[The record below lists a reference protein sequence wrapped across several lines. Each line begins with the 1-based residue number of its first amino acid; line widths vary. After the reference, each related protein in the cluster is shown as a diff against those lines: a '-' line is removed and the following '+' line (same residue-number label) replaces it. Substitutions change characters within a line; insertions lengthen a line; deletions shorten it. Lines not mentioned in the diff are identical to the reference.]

1 MVSFEQD
8 QFLGNSVVTT
18 AEDMGDNATRGLTF
32 MQRLGRMCK
41 VSFIDKRQIGQLSSI
56 LKIFDICNLLNSV
69 KRCLHHETIHNS
81 KLMSFHRIMTPSFSE
96 HQQSFSSPR
105 KSFAS
110 IIKHSLETLLNFLIS
125 TYFFANILMITM
137 RWERS
142 RSLKRFG
149 GHYGDPAS
157 LSIES
162 FSSKTYG
169 IFFIL
174 LSISTTGSCTVTVLS
189 SEHTSINPSCTTMK
203 QSSFRNA
210 NVNQSASTSNFS
222 GGVSTVVKRTAIML
236 SKSPSLCQKKSDA
249 TYRATTDRAGLVVIN
264 SKTSITSSSSYLA
277 EHITCLPSP
286 SFYYRHSRLERDNST
301 RQIYPTMSLF
311 TIRNEESYYSHSVDE
326 SKAATH
332 DQIPQTDSRN
342 LIVSEVSSNQSYTL
356 ASVFTWPSS
365 RFTRMSASSPAFIA
379 SSSKGLLNTTTLRT
393 IHVDSVNQ
401 MVSSLAKLSLSI
413 FSLPSLSPTRSP
425 QASKKMQLRTIE
437 SSLHSS
443 LTFSLSSVLTSPAIF
458 SELRPSIL
466 ASMLSSQSFTL
477 APVFTWP
484 SSRFTR
490 MRASSPAFVASSSQ
504 VLLNITALSTIHV
517 DSVNQM
523 VSSLA
528 KLSLSIFS
536 LPSLSSTRSPQASKK
551 MQLRTIE
558 SSLHS
563 SLTFSLSSV
572 LTSPAIFSELRPS
585 ILASMLSSQSFT
597 LAPVFTWP
605 SSRFTRMRASSPAF
619 VASSSQVLL
628 NITALS
634 TIHVDSVNQMVSSL
648 AKLSLSIFS
657 LPSLSSTRSPQA
669 SKKMQLRT
677 IESSLHSSLTF
688 SLSSVLTSPA
698 IFSELRP
705 SILASMLSSQ
715 SFTLAPVFTW
725 PSSRFTRM
733 RASSPAFV
741 ASSSQVLLNIT
752 TLSTIHVDSVNQ
764 MVSSLAKLSLSI
776 FSLPSLSPTRSP
788 QASKKMQLRTI
799 ESSLHSSLTSS
810 LSSVLTSQATF
821 SELRP
826 SLLAS
831 MLLPS
836 MSVASSLSPGSS
848 PFATSQ
854 FSVSQSSSFSRNALS
869 SVIIISSMSSVI
881 PAESVAL
888 RTKPGLSATL
898 SLFSAISS
906 QSSPQSTPR
915 LVSYGRSETI
925 YLSSQTIQNNKANMT
940 SAKISPKTQTNSV
953 SSSIIPHQPI
963 VPNDTRIL
971 MLNFSLLNEV
981 FHSDLSNES
990 SMRRM
995 NLSQRVHFTLWSL
1008 FNTTIEGF
1016 KDIRVIQFRNGSV
1029 KVDSELRIS
1038 SHSSVIPDHVRQ
1050 TLLESNGTNR
1060 EGFIFDNISVKELC
1074 TPGFCMNLGSCQ
1086 QNENGANCSCIDGFF
1101 GIRCLQK
1108 ASDCGAVNGSYA
1120 EWTDFSECSKSCKGG
1135 QRSRRRTCTNPPPR
1149 NGGKDCNEEGPDV
1162 EYADCNSA
1170 VQCSIS
1176 TEILV
1181 VVGVSCGVFLVL
1193 LILVIFCFLKRRR
1206 KQTDQTNGAFGF
1218 KDLYNIGN
1226 STTIPLEVIYEDKMM
1241 SETSLKS
1248 HTNPEFIGD
1257 DGSNDIYKAQLLLF
1271 LKQAH
1276 LIPRDVLHDAQD
1288 RRSEK
1293 LDSTREMSAMSI
1305 TSQKTYD
1312 RTGLSE
1318 QTHMQ
1323 DDSVTTYPKTASWK
1337 ILN

>member
-1 MVSFEQD
+1 
-8 QFLGNSVVTT
+8 
-18 AEDMGDNATRGLTF
+18 
-32 MQRLGRMCK
+32 
-41 VSFIDKRQIGQLSSI
+41 
-56 LKIFDICNLLNSV
+56 
-69 KRCLHHETIHNS
+69 
-81 KLMSFHRIMTPSFSE
+81 MTPSFSE
-96 HQQSFSSPR
+96 HQQSFSSPS

-157 LSIES
+157 LCIES

-277 EHITCLPSP
+277 EHITRLPSL

-356 ASVFTWPSS
+356 ASVFTWLPS
-365 RFTRMSASSPAFIA
+365 RFTWMSASSPAFIA

-401 MVSSLAKLSLSI
+401 MVSSLAKLSPSI

-443 LTFSLSSVLTSPAIF
+443 LTSSLSSVLTSPAIF

-477 APVFTWP
+477 TPVFTWP

-504 VLLNITALSTIHV
+504 VLLNITTLSTIHV

-536 LPSLSSTRSPQASKK
+536 LPSLSPTRFPQASKK

-563 SLTFSLSSV
+563 SLTFTLSSV
-572 LTSPAIFSELRPS
+572 LTSQATFSELRPS
-585 ILASMLSSQSFT
+585 ILAS
-597 LAPVFTWP
+597 
-605 SSRFTRMRASSPAF
+605 
-619 VASSSQVLL
+619 
-628 NITALS
+628 I
-634 TIHVDSVNQMVSSL
+634 
-648 AKLSLSIFS
+648 
-657 LPSLSSTRSPQA
+657 
-669 SKKMQLRT
+669 
-677 IESSLHSSLTF
+677 
-688 SLSSVLTSPA
+688 
-698 IFSELRP
+698 
-705 SILASMLSSQ
+705 LSSQ

-776 FSLPSLSPTRSP
+776 FSLPSLSSTRSP

-831 MLLPS
+831 MPLPS
-836 MSVASSLSPGSS
+836 MSVSSSLSPGSS

-854 FSVSQSSSFSRNALS
+854 FSVSQSSSFSRNPLS

-881 PAESVAL
+881 PL
-888 RTKPGLSATL
+888 RTKPGLSVTL

-906 QSSPQSTPR
+906 QSSPQHHTPR

-940 SAKISPKTQTNSV
+940 SAKISQKTQTNLV

-1008 FNTTIEGF
+1008 FNTTLEGF

-1029 KVDSELRIS
+1029 KVDSELRVS

-1060 EGFIFDNISVKELC
+1060 EGFIFDKISVKELC
-1074 TPGFCMNLGSCQ
+1074 TPGFCMNLGRCQ
-1086 QNENGANCSCIDGFF
+1086 QIENGANCSCIDGFF
-1101 GIRCLQK
+1101 RIRCLQK
-1108 ASDCGAVNGSYA
+1108 ASGCGAVNGNYS

-1149 NGGKDCNEEGPDV
+1149 NGGKDCNEVGPDV

-1293 LDSTREMSAMSI
+1293 LDSTREMSAMSM

-1318 QTHMQ
+1318 QTHVQ

>member
-8 QFLGNSVVTT
+8 QFLWNSVVTT

-41 VSFIDKRQIGQLSSI
+41 VSFIDRRQIGQLSSI
-56 LKIFDICNLLNSV
+56 LKIFDFCNLLNSV
-69 KRCLHHETIHNS
+69 KRCLHHKTIHNS

-96 HQQSFSSPR
+96 HQQSFSSLS

-125 TYFFANILMITM
+125 TYFFAIILMITM

-149 GHYGDPAS
+149 GHCGDPAS

-203 QSSFRNA
+203 QSSFRNT

-222 GGVSTVVKRTAIML
+222 GEVSTVVKRTAIML
-236 SKSPSLCQKKSDA
+236 SKSLSLCQKKSDA

-277 EHITCLPSP
+277 EHITRLPSP

-311 TIRNEESYYSHSVDE
+311 TIRNEESYYSDSVDE

-342 LIVSEVSSNQSYTL
+342 LIVGEVSSNQSFTL

-379 SSSKGLLNTTTLRT
+379 FSSKGLLNTATLST

-425 QASKKMQLRTIE
+425 QASKKMPLRTIE

-443 LTFSLSSVLTSPAIF
+443 LTSSLSSVLTSPATF

-477 APVFTWP
+477 A
-484 SSRFTR
+484 S
-490 MRASSPAFVASSSQ
+490 
-504 VLLNITALSTIHV
+504 
-517 DSVNQM
+517 
-523 VSSLA
+523 
-528 KLSLSIFS
+528 
-536 LPSLSSTRSPQASKK
+536 
-551 MQLRTIE
+551 
-558 SSLHS
+558 
-563 SLTFSLSSV
+563 
-572 LTSPAIFSELRPS
+572 
-585 ILASMLSSQSFT
+585 
-597 LAPVFTWP
+597 
-605 SSRFTRMRASSPAF
+605 
-619 VASSSQVLL
+619 
-628 NITALS
+628 
-634 TIHVDSVNQMVSSL
+634 
-648 AKLSLSIFS
+648 
-657 LPSLSSTRSPQA
+657 
-669 SKKMQLRT
+669 
-677 IESSLHSSLTF
+677 
-688 SLSSVLTSPA
+688 
-698 IFSELRP
+698 
-705 SILASMLSSQ
+705 
-715 SFTLAPVFTW
+715 VFTW

-764 MVSSLAKLSLSI
+764 MVSSSAKLSLSI

-788 QASKKMQLRTI
+788 QASKKMPLRTI

-810 LSSVLTSQATF
+810 LSSMLTSPATF
-821 SELRP
+821 SGLRP

-831 MLLPS
+831 TLLPS
-836 MSVASSLSPGSS
+836 ISVSSSLSPGSS
-848 PFATSQ
+848 SFATSQ

-881 PAESVAL
+881 PTESVAL

-898 SLFSAISS
+898 PLFSAISS
-906 QSSPQSTPR
+906 QSSPQHHTPR
-915 LVSYGRSETI
+915 LVSYGRSEIT
-925 YLSSQTIQNNKANMT
+925 YLSSQTIQNNTANMT
-940 SAKISPKTQTNSV
+940 SAKISQKTQTNSV

-963 VPNDTRIL
+963 IPNDTRIL

-1008 FNTTIEGF
+1008 FNTALEGF
-1016 KDIRVIQFRNGSV
+1016 KDIQVIQFRNGSV
-1029 KVDSELRIS
+1029 KVDSELRVS

-1050 TLLESNGTNR
+1050 TLLGSNGTNR
-1060 EGFIFDNISVKELC
+1060 EGFIFDKISVKELC

-1086 QNENGANCSCIDGFF
+1086 QDENGANCSCINGFF

-1108 ASDCGAVNGSYA
+1108 ASDRGAVNGNYA
-1120 EWTDFSECSKSCKGG
+1120 EWTDFSECSQSCKGG

-1149 NGGKDCNEEGPDV
+1149 NGGKDCNELGPDV

-1181 VVGVSCGVFLVL
+1181 VVGVSCSVFLVL

-1206 KQTDQTNGAFGF
+1206 KQTDQTNG
-1218 KDLYNIGN
+1218 
-1226 STTIPLEVIYEDKMM
+1226 
-1241 SETSLKS
+1241 
-1248 HTNPEFIGD
+1248 
-1257 DGSNDIYKAQLLLF
+1257 
-1271 LKQAH
+1271 
-1276 LIPRDVLHDAQD
+1276 
-1288 RRSEK
+1288 
-1293 LDSTREMSAMSI
+1293 
-1305 TSQKTYD
+1305 
-1312 RTGLSE
+1312 
-1318 QTHMQ
+1318 
-1323 DDSVTTYPKTASWK
+1323 
-1337 ILN
+1337 

>member
-1 MVSFEQD
+1 
-8 QFLGNSVVTT
+8 
-18 AEDMGDNATRGLTF
+18 MGDNATRGLTF

-41 VSFIDKRQIGQLSSI
+41 VSFIDRRQIGQLSSI
-56 LKIFDICNLLNSV
+56 LKIFDFCNLLNSV

-96 HQQSFSSPR
+96 HQQSFSSPS

-110 IIKHSLETLLNFLIS
+110 IIKHSLKTLLNFLIS

-174 LSISTTGSCTVTVLS
+174 LAISTTGSCTVTVLS

-203 QSSFRNA
+203 QSSFRNT

-277 EHITCLPSP
+277 EHITRLPSP

-342 LIVSEVSSNQSYTL
+342 LIVSEVSSNQSFTL

-379 SSSKGLLNTTTLRT
+379 SSSKGLLNTTTL
-393 IHVDSVNQ
+393 
-401 MVSSLAKLSLSI
+401 
-413 FSLPSLSPTRSP
+413 
-425 QASKKMQLRTIE
+425 
-437 SSLHSS
+437 
-443 LTFSLSSVLTSPAIF
+443 
-458 SELRPSIL
+458 
-466 ASMLSSQSFTL
+466 
-477 APVFTWP
+477 
-484 SSRFTR
+484 
-490 MRASSPAFVASSSQ
+490 
-504 VLLNITALSTIHV
+504 STIHV

-523 VSSLA
+523 VSS
-528 KLSLSIFS
+528 F
-536 LPSLSSTRSPQASKK
+536 
-551 MQLRTIE
+551 
-558 SSLHS
+558 
-563 SLTFSLSSV
+563 
-572 LTSPAIFSELRPS
+572 
-585 ILASMLSSQSFT
+585 
-597 LAPVFTWP
+597 
-605 SSRFTRMRASSPAF
+605 
-619 VASSSQVLL
+619 
-628 NITALS
+628 
-634 TIHVDSVNQMVSSL
+634 
-648 AKLSLSIFS
+648 
-657 LPSLSSTRSPQA
+657 
-669 SKKMQLRT
+669 
-677 IESSLHSSLTF
+677 
-688 SLSSVLTSPA
+688 
-698 IFSELRP
+698 
-705 SILASMLSSQ
+705 
-715 SFTLAPVFTW
+715 
-725 PSSRFTRM
+725 
-733 RASSPAFV
+733 
-741 ASSSQVLLNIT
+741 
-752 TLSTIHVDSVNQ
+752 
-764 MVSSLAKLSLSI
+764 AKLSLSI

-810 LSSVLTSQATF
+810 LSSVLTSPATF

-836 MSVASSLSPGSS
+836 MSVSSSLSPGSS

-906 QSSPQSTPR
+906 QSSPQHHTPR
-915 LVSYGRSETI
+915 LVSYSRSETI

-940 SAKISPKTQTNSV
+940 SAKISQKTQTNSV

-995 NLSQRVHFTLWSL
+995 NLSQRVYFT
-1008 FNTTIEGF
+1008 
-1016 KDIRVIQFRNGSV
+1016 V
-1029 KVDSELRIS
+1029 
-1038 SHSSVIPDHVRQ
+1038 
-1050 TLLESNGTNR
+1050 
-1060 EGFIFDNISVKELC
+1060 
-1074 TPGFCMNLGSCQ
+1074 
-1086 QNENGANCSCIDGFF
+1086 CI
-1101 GIRCLQK
+1101 L
-1108 ASDCGAVNGSYA
+1108 
-1120 EWTDFSECSKSCKGG
+1120 
-1135 QRSRRRTCTNPPPR
+1135 
-1149 NGGKDCNEEGPDV
+1149 
-1162 EYADCNSA
+1162 
-1170 VQCSIS
+1170 
-1176 TEILV
+1176 
-1181 VVGVSCGVFLVL
+1181 
-1193 LILVIFCFLKRRR
+1193 
-1206 KQTDQTNGAFGF
+1206 
-1218 KDLYNIGN
+1218 
-1226 STTIPLEVIYEDKMM
+1226 
-1241 SETSLKS
+1241 
-1248 HTNPEFIGD
+1248 
-1257 DGSNDIYKAQLLLF
+1257 
-1271 LKQAH
+1271 
-1276 LIPRDVLHDAQD
+1276 
-1288 RRSEK
+1288 
-1293 LDSTREMSAMSI
+1293 
-1305 TSQKTYD
+1305 
-1312 RTGLSE
+1312 
-1318 QTHMQ
+1318 
-1323 DDSVTTYPKTASWK
+1323 
-1337 ILN
+1337 